1 MLSRSIIVRCPG
13 VVLSGFTT
21 LFMLAIACTAC
32 RNSVQEPQKPA
43 DQAIQSEVAV
53 APAEADRK
61 SVAAE
66 PLPGRGDAAPS
77 LSSAASAEM
86 RSTDPG
92 AKVVLDRGEPPA
104 NGGRKTAFLPPP
116 AQTPIPTRS
125 PDMAL
130 GADLKPAAPAAPVQT
145 AGNEAAQTGG
155 PKGTRASDTDPVIQ
169 MALAQVALRDKDWS
183 VRMTAVERL
192 TTQSVLA
199 QVARSD
205 KDSDIRKLAVSLM
218 RDQSALSQV
227 AQRDKDWSVR
237 LSAVNQLVD
246 KGVLA
251 RVALKDKDSDIR
263 KRAVT
268 RLTELA
274 ARPEARKSGTDV
286 IPSAKEGEDV
296 NQ

>member
-1 MLSRSIIVRCPG
+1 
-13 VVLSGFTT
+13 
-21 LFMLAIACTAC
+21 
-32 RNSVQEPQKPA
+32 
-43 DQAIQSEVAV
+43 
-53 APAEADRK
+53 
-61 SVAAE
+61 
-66 PLPGRGDAAPS
+66 
-77 LSSAASAEM
+77 
-86 RSTDPG
+86 
-92 AKVVLDRGEPPA
+92 
-104 NGGRKTAFLPPP
+104 
-116 AQTPIPTRS
+116 
-125 PDMAL
+125 
-130 GADLKPAAPAAPVQT
+130 
-145 AGNEAAQTGG
+145 
-155 PKGTRASDTDPVIQ
+155 
-169 MALAQVALRDKDWS
+169 
-183 VRMTAVERL
+183 
-192 TTQSVLA
+192 
-199 QVARSD
+199 
-205 KDSDIRKLAVSLM
+205 M